1 MSAGTSALAG
11 DRVRDGS
18 DLGQNPPELDLGG
31 CAVDVPETRYA
42 KLGRHR
48 IAYQV
53 VTGDGPLD
61 VLFVPPAGD
70 CIDLRW
76 EWPSSA
82 RILRRLASLGRLIM
96 FDRRGQG
103 ASDAAP
109 SDGAPRWERWADDAL
124 AVL

>member
-1 MSAGTSALAG
+1 MLSPGIVCETEVTWG
-11 DRVRDGS
+11 RI
-18 DLGQNPPELDLGG
+18 PPELDLGG

-53 VTGDGPLD
+53 VTGEGPLD

-82 RILRRLASLGRLIM
+82 RILRRLASLGRLIQ
-96 FDRRGQG
+96 RSRQASRGWPATAKANWFG
-103 ASDAAP
+103 LTLTP
-109 SDGAPRWERWADDAL
+109 SWIRWSPLTWA
-124 AVL
+124 